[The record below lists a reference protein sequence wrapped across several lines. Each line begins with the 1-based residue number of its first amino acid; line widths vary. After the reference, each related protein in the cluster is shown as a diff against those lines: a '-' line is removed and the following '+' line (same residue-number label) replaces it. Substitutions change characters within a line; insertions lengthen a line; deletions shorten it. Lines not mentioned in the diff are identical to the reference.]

1 MMFIWLCSALFLWK
15 KFPLP
20 WKIDPKLGLHLIKK
34 FCSASLSQCVFIIQ
48 TDIWLYFKS
57 VDRIFSLAVHVWITK
72 TYDGS
77 FNWHVDIVNFSSFG
91 FFLQLETSYC
101 WITTVMPTW
110 EGFNQSTYYCPQK
123 SVTELNAVVIS
134 IKFPPTISPVNK
146 TLRLWE

>member
-1 MMFIWLCSALFLWK
+1 MK

-57 VDRIFSLAVHVWITK
+57 VDRIFSLAGHVWITK

-91 FFLQLETSYC
+91 LFLQLENSYC
-101 WITTVMPTW
+101 WITTLMPIW
-110 EGFNQSTYYCPQK
+110 EGFNQPTYYCPQK
-123 SVTELNAVVIS
+123 SVTELNAG
-134 IKFPPTISPVNK
+134 KK
-146 TLRLWE
+146 LRTSGIHLTF